1 MHFKNKLTETCLIAG
16 NTRGT
21 AATVDTDLES

>member
-1 MHFKNKLTETCLIAG
+1 MNFKNKLTETCLIAG
-16 NTRGT
+16 NTMRI